1 MIAAVVL
8 LAVGVGTALAVHR
21 SAAPAAPLAAPTS
34 SHTTSAAGAAVPL
47 PTASPSVTTPTTA
60 TSSPATPP
68 SPTGNKPS
76 ATSPLAQ
83 VPWASLRYPIDC
95 ATTGLGIRI
104 EDVRYADITG
114 DGKLDALVQVIC
126 ETSTSAGSDQVEVFD
141 GSSSPQQPESIGVLL
156 KVTDPEGIKH
166 QVKKLALLTY
176 PWVIC
181 GLGGLVGGRRG

>member
-1 MIAAVVL
+1 VIAAVVL

-114 DGKLDALVQVIC
+114 DGKLDALVQVIG